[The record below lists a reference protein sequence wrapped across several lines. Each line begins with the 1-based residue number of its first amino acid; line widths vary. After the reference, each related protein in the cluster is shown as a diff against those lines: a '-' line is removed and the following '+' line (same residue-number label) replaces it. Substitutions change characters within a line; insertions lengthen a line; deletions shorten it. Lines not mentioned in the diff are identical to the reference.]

1 MNTEVAL
8 TVTLAGSGP
17 KRALA
22 AVLAPDN
29 EGLPKG
35 LRITSS
41 GDDRSVSYIVKSRS
55 PSTALSTALALL
67 RDVSLFQEVWLLS
80 HGKDARGRRA
90 ST

>member
-1 MNTEVAL
+1 LSTEVTL

-35 LRITSS
+35 LRITPS
-41 GDDRSVSYIVKSRS
+41 GDGRSVRYVVESVS
-55 PSTALSTALALL
+55 PATALSTALALL